1 MADALVERSRE
12 RDRLIEL
19 ARVYVQSLADRMPL
33 VAAAVV
39 GSVARGD
46 FNVWSDVDVVVV
58 AEALPGRAP
67 ERGRLLGEDVPGG
80 VQPIGFT
87 PAEFAAALRRRNPLT
102 VEAVTVGIHLRGGD
116 FFAAAR
122 DEAPR

>member
-1 MADALVERSRE
+1 MVDALAERSQE

-19 ARVYVQSLADRMPL
+19 ARRYVDRLSGRVPL

-58 AEALPGRAP
+58 AERLPERAP
-67 ERGRLLGEDVPGG
+67 ERGRILTEDVPGG
-80 VQPIGFT
+80 VQPVGFT
-87 PAEFAAALRRRNPLT
+87 PAEFGAALRRGNPLAA
-102 VEAVTVGIHLRGGD
+102 EAVGTGIVLVGHD
-116 FFAAAR
+116 FFKRAGSDTHA
-122 DEAPR
+122 